1 MKSNSKSLICLKT
14 ISLQKKTYNSS
25 KKKFIFFITMIIIK
39 IHIENIKLF
48 DKYIL
53 NNNKEV
59 PSHLTIAPLTIM
71 GSNPDGTISDEERNY
86 LSQRAKNIG
95 LYILG
100 ATAVNQ
106 EGIAFP
112 NQPRA
117 FSDKDLPSLEKRAQI
132 IKAQGA
138 LAINQIHH
146 GGVLADIKYSG
157 TNVVAVSA
165 EIYNEGLTKKDIK
178 MGNEKKQLNNEG
190 ILKIINDFAYATE
203 LSIKAGFDGIEIH
216 GANNYLLQQFYSGYY
231 NKRTDEWGGS
241 LEKRMRFPL
250 EVVDACCKIRDK
262 YNKPEFIIGYRLS
275 PEEPFENGITMT
287 ETLAL
292 VRALVKKP
300 IQYIHVSQ
308 KNFFQKTRRG
318 EGIGVERLKVI
329 HQETKGKVALI
340 GVGGLYSYND
350 FNKALKS
357 EFVEFIGTGRASML
371 NKDLGILLKEQ
382 REKEINL
389 RLDPVHPEI
398 YSIPNLLWALC
409 IKGFDW
415 LPPVKG
421 K

>member
-14 ISLQKKTYNSS
+14 IS
-25 KKKFIFFITMIIIK
+25 FIFFITMIIIK

-59 PSHLTIAPLTIM
+59 PSHLIIAPLTIM

-117 FSDKDLPSLEKRAQI
+117 FSDKDLPSLEERAKI

-178 MGNEKKQLNNEG
+178 MGNEKKQLNNDD

>member
-1 MKSNSKSLICLKT
+1 
-14 ISLQKKTYNSS
+14 
-25 KKKFIFFITMIIIK
+25 MIIIK

-178 MGNEKKQLNNEG
+178 MGNEKKQLNNDD

-241 LEKRMRFPL
+241 IEKRMRFPL

-292 VRALVKKP
+292 VRVLVKKP

-329 HQETKGKVALI
+329 HQETRGKVALI

-415 LPPVKG
+415 LPPVIFYLDII
-421 K
+421 

>member
-1 MKSNSKSLICLKT
+1 
-14 ISLQKKTYNSS
+14 
-25 KKKFIFFITMIIIK
+25 MIIIK

-178 MGNEKKQLNNEG
+178 MGNEKKQLNNDD

-203 LSIKAGFDGIEIH
+203 LSIKAGFDGIEIL

>member
-14 ISLQKKTYNSS
+14 IS
-25 KKKFIFFITMIIIK
+25 FIFFITMIIIK

-178 MGNEKKQLNNEG
+178 MGNEKKQLNNDD
-190 ILKIINDFAYATE
+190 ILKIINDFAYTTE

-329 HQETKGKVALI
+329 HQETRGKVALI

>member
-1 MKSNSKSLICLKT
+1 MQSSQKSWMCIKT
-14 ISLQKKTYNSS
+14 IS
-25 KKKFIFFITMIIIK
+25 FIFFVTMILIK
-39 IHIENIKLF
+39 IQIENIKLF
-48 DKYIL
+48 DKYKL

-59 PSHLTIAPLTIM
+59 PSHLIIAPLTLM

-86 LSQRAKNIG
+86 LNQRGKNIG

-100 ATAVNQ
+100 ATAVSQ

-117 FSDKDLPSLEKRAQI
+117 LSDKDIPSLEERAKI

-146 GGVLADIKYSG
+146 GGSLADSKYSG
-157 TNVVAVSA
+157 TSVVAVSA
-165 EIYNEGLTKKDIK
+165 EIYNERLTKKDIK
-178 MGNEKKQLNNEG
+178 KGNEKKQLNNDD
-190 ILKIINDFAYATE
+190 ILRIINDFAKATE

-216 GANNYLLQQFYSGYY
+216 GANNYLIQQFYSGYY
-231 NKRTDEWGGS
+231 NKRNDEWGGS

-250 EVVDACCKIRDK
+250 D
-262 YNKPEFIIGYRLS
+262 IIGYRLS

-292 VRALVKKP
+292 VRELVKKP
-300 IQYIHVSQ
+300 IQFIHISQ

-329 HQETKGKVALI
+329 HKETRGKVALI
-340 GVGGLYSYND
+340 GVGGLYSYKD
-350 FNKALKS
+350 FTKALKS

-371 NKDLGILLKEQ
+371 NKDLGVLLKEQ
-382 REKEINL
+382 RESDINL
-389 RLDPVHPEI
+389 LLDPVHPEL
-398 YSIPNLLWALC
+398 YSIPNMLWALC
-409 IKGFDW
+409 IKGGDW

>member
-1 MKSNSKSLICLKT
+1 
-14 ISLQKKTYNSS
+14 
-25 KKKFIFFITMIIIK
+25 MIIIK

-117 FSDKDLPSLEKRAQI
+117 FSDKDLPSLEERAQI

-178 MGNEKKQLNNEG
+178 MGNEKKQLNNDD